1 MSGARRLV
9 FVMERKNYYR
19 VMGPVV
25 DAALRRGWEV
35 ECWHDWTQPRWGTK
49 ASEFPDAVP
58 PFQSGTPKVVAYRGE
73 ELVAQ
78 LSARPPDAVVALG
91 PRPRPAAL
99 PRTVRWVG
107 LQYMTSLV
115 DPFGPQGFLGCDLV
129 AGYSRFW
136 LEQAIEYFKESG
148 ALREAD
154 VTTEHEIVRRFTTVG
169 VPELDQVEA
178 IEPQAVRERFG
189 LPADRP
195 VVLYLP
201 YPTMSNPRTFWLRHV
216 YAPGSRIRRAL
227 AVLGAFRFDYWQH
240 VTSDWND
247 RSLVTSLRAF
257 CDAND
262 ALLVVKSRLKDPV
275 PRYTA
280 SCADLVLYDPSYYPA
295 TILELLS
302 VASLCVHFF
311 SSAVYESVFLGVPS
325 LCIAP
330 SADDMGLSP
339 LWSRGLFN
347 VRDGESYNVPGASY
361 FMPLPEAFDALPRAR
376 LKDFPMDPVSR
387 AHFVDRFLGFDDT
400 RSSERFLDLV
410 AAQGE
415 QP

>member
-1 MSGARRLV
+1 MSGAMRLV
-9 FVMERKNYYR
+9 FVVERKNYYR

-25 DAALRRGWEV
+25 DAALKRGWDV
-35 ECWHDWTQPRWGTK
+35 ECWHDWAQPRWGPK

-58 PFQSGTPKVVAYRGE
+58 TFRSGAPKVVAYRGE

-78 LSARPPDAVVALG
+78 LEARPPDAVVALG
-91 PRPRPAAL
+91 PRPAAL

-115 DPFGPQGFLGCDLV
+115 DPLGPQGLLGCDLV

-136 LEQAIEYFKESG
+136 LEQAIGYFKQSG
-148 ALREAD
+148 ALRDSD
-154 VTTEHEIVRRFTTVG
+154 VTTEQEIVRRFTTVG
-169 VPELDQVEA
+169 VPELDQVDA
-178 IEPQAVRERFG
+178 IEPRTVRERFD
-189 LPADRP
+189 LPAGRP

-216 YAPGSRIRRAL
+216 YAPTSRIRRAL
-227 AVLGAFRFDYWQH
+227 AVLAAFRFDYWHH
-240 VTSDWND
+240 VASDWND
-247 RSLVTSLRAF
+247 RRLVTALRAF

-275 PRYTA
+275 PRHTA
-280 SCADLVLYDPSYYPA
+280 SRADLVLYDPSHYPA

-339 LWSRGLFN
+339 IWSRGLFN
-347 VRDGESYNVPGASY
+347 VRDGGSYNVPGASY
-361 FMPLPEAFDALPRAR
+361 FMELSHAFDALPRAC
-376 LKDFPMDPVSR
+376 LKDFPMDPISR
-387 AHFVDRFLGFDDT
+387 GHFVRTFLGFDDT

-410 AAQGE
+410 EAQGE
-415 QP
+415 RP

>member
-1 MSGARRLV
+1 MIGAMRLV
-9 FVMERKNYYR
+9 FIVERKNYYR
-19 VMGPVV
+19 VFGPVV
-25 DAALRRGWEV
+25 DTALRRGWDV
-35 ECWHDWTQPRWGTK
+35 ECWHDWNQPRWGTK

-58 PFQSGTPKVVAYRGE
+58 AFRWGTPKVVAYRGE
-73 ELVAQ
+73 EELVAQ
-78 LSARPPDAVVALG
+78 LGARPPDAVVAIT
-91 PRPRPAAL
+91 PRPAAL
-99 PRTVRWVG
+99 KRTVRWVG
-107 LQYMTSLV
+107 LHYMTNYV
-115 DPFGPQGFLGCDLV
+115 DSREPLGIFSSDLV

-136 LEQAIEYFKESG
+136 LGQAIEYFKENG
-148 ALREAD
+148 ALRDGDA
-154 VTTEHEIVRRFTTVG
+154 TTEQEIVRRFTTVG
-169 VPELDQVEA
+169 VPELDQVDA
-178 IEPQAVRERFG
+178 IEPRAVRERLG

-201 YPTMSNPRTFWLRHV
+201 YPTKSNPRTFWLRHV
-216 YAPGSRIRRAL
+216 YAPTSRVRRAL
-227 AVLGAFRFDYWQH
+227 AILAKRRFEYWRH
-240 VTSDWND
+240 VASDWND
-247 RSLVTSLRAF
+247 RRLVSALRAF

-280 SCADLVLYDPSYYPA
+280 SRADRVLYDPSYYPA

-330 SADDMGLSP
+330 SAADMGLP
-339 LWSRGLFN
+339 TWSRGLFN
-347 VRDGESYNVPGASY
+347 VLDGGSYNVPGASY

-376 LKDFPMDPVSR
+376 LKDFHMDPIRR
-387 AHFVDRFLGFDDT
+387 AHFVRTFLGFDDT
-400 RSSERFLDLV
+400 RSSERLLDLV
-410 AAQGE
+410 AAQRE